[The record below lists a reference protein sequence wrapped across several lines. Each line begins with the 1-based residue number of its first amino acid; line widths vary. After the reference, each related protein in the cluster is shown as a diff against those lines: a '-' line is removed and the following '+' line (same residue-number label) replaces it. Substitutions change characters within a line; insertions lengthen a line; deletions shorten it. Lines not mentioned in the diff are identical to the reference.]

1 MPGADSHQSDIPGY
15 LPPQSTPFGITHY
28 TPPHPDYGGA
38 DRFDYDA
45 DGNMTVRNKE
55 LSGQQRLVLTA
66 AISAMDRPVHRSTQP
81 HAALPLLPPAPS
93 RLPCVGAVR
102 QNRRRVGRRGGG
114 RRWLSG
120 RYFTHSLT
128 LKYGF
133 GPDDAP
139 AVGEA
144 ACRRART
151 GLKTPEG
158 FDAAKV
164 LQAECRLFSTNDKVF
179 GRLEILDVVV
189 LDDLI

>member
-1 MPGADSHQSDIPGY
+1 M
-15 LPPQSTPFGITHY
+15 
-28 TPPHPDYGGA
+28 
-38 DRFDYDA
+38 
-45 DGNMTVRNKE
+45 V
-55 LSGQQRLVLTA
+55 
-66 AISAMDRPVHRSTQP
+66 
-81 HAALPLLPPAPS
+81 
-93 RLPCVGAVR
+93 VGA
-102 QNRRRVGRRGGG
+102 
-114 RRWLSG
+114 L
-120 RYFTHSLT
+120 FHSQFDA
-128 LKYGF
+128 KIWF